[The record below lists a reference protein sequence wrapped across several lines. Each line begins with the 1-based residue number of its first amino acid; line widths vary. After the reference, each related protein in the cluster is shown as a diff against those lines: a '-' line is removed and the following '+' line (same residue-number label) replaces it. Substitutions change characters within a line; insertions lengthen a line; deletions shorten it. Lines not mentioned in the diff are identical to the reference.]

1 MPKDRAVRARLCHDR
16 PIAGVLMFFAALVWG
31 MGMAL
36 AEPGPG
42 TGSDAGKPG
51 TVSEASLPEA
61 SYPIALAPPK
71 PDGPLVVRAR
81 LDINQINVIDD
92 SAESFEF
99 SGVMTL
105 RWQDPRQAF
114 DPAVQGVAEKIYTGN
129 FQFDEISPGWYP
141 QWVLV
146 NESGLNEKS
155 GVMLRVRPDGTSILT
170 ETLNASAESKLDMRR
185 FPFDHQHLEVAFQVL
200 GYDKDEVQL
209 VADTEPANVSGSRG
223 QIPQWDLQGIRGS
236 TEEWTAPYAGQGG
249 LASTYIVT
257 IDVKRQ
263 PFYMM
268 RLIVFPLFVI
278 VLLSFTVFWMDRSS
292 LGDRVSI
299 SFIGLLTAVAYLM
312 VTGDNMPRIGYVT
325 LIHGFLNLSLI
336 IMAITVVFNLI
347 VGALEQKGEAALAL
361 RIDHRCRWAFPLAY
375 LGLMGVMVVS
385 TFTLF

>member
-1 MPKDRAVRARLCHDR
+1 MPKDRAVRTRCCHGR
-16 PIAGVLMFFAALVWG
+16 PIAGVLMFFAVLVWD

-36 AEPGPG
+36 AELGPG
-42 TGSDAGKPG
+42 AGSDTGNPG

-61 SYPIALAPPK
+61 TYPIALAPPK

-81 LDINQINVIDD
+81 LDINHINAIDD
-92 SAESFEF
+92 SAENFEF

-105 RWQDPRQAF
+105 SWQDPRQAF
-114 DPAVQGVAEKIYTGN
+114 DPAVEGVAEKIYTGT

-141 QWVLV
+141 QLVLV

-170 ETLNASAESKLDMRR
+170 ETWNASAESKLDMRR
-185 FPFDHQHLEVAFQVL
+185 FPFDHQHLAVAFQVL

-209 VADTEPANVSGSRG
+209 VADTEPANVPDRRVP
-223 QIPQWDLQGIRGS
+223 IPQWDLQGIRSS

-249 LASTYIVT
+249 LASTYLVT

-292 LGDRVSI
+292 LGDRVSV

-312 VTGDNMPRIGYVT
+312 VTGDNMPRIGYGT

-336 IMAITVVFNLI
+336 IMAITVVFNLMI
-347 VGALEQKGEAALAL
+347 GALEQKGEAALAL
-361 RIDHRCRWAFPLAY
+361 RVDHRCRWAFPLAY
-375 LGLMGVMVVS
+375 LILMGVMVVS
-385 TFTLF
+385 TFIFF